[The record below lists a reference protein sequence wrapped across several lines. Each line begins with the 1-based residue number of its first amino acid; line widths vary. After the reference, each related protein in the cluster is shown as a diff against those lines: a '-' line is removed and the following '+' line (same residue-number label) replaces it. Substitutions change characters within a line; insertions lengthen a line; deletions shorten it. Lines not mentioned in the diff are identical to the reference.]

1 MEAVPRAQEG
11 VHPDSVLPLK
21 GICLHPWYI
30 RWPRHLTW
38 VPGGVQPPYQAG
50 LDKPRRVIQPPMPR
64 GHMAPRTLI
73 LIITPATH

>member
-38 VPGGVQPPYQAG
+38 VPGGLQPPYQAG
-50 LDKPRRVIQPPMPR
+50 LDKPRRVIQPPASGR
-64 GHMAPRTLI
+64 NGQLI
-73 LIITPATH
+73 IIITPAAH